1 MWPMKYPKKIVADTS
16 IFINP
21 DSLKA
26 FGQNPQDALIS
37 FIEKTRKQGILVYMP
52 PSIMEELLKFL
63 DHKHIPKDILSYIR
77 KKPPKK
83 YEIFTPS
90 LFLYEL
96 VEEVRI
102 RINKGLRIA
111 EKYTR
116 LGLSGDKSEEELIK
130 KIRDE
135 FRVALREGI
144 IDSKQDI
151 DFLILA
157 KELEAPILTSDQ
169 GLIKW
174 ADKLGIEALD
184 LEEIREVLSTSG

>member
-1 MWPMKYPKKIVADTS
+1 MRKYEKIVVDTS

-26 FGQNPQDALIS
+26 FGQDSLSS
-37 FIEKTRKQGILVYMP
+37 FSAFIQKAKEKSIAVYMP
-52 PSIMEELLKFL
+52 PSIFEELTKFL
-63 DHKHIPKDILSYIR
+63 GTNIISDELFSFII

-83 YEIFTPS
+83 YEIFIPS
-90 LFLYEL
+90 LFLYEF
-96 VEEVRI
+96 VEEARL

-116 LGLSGDKSEEELIK
+116 YGISDKKSEEDLIK
-130 KIRDE
+130 SLRDE
-135 FRVALREGI
+135 YRIALREGI

-151 DFLILA
+151 DLLILA
-157 KELEAPILTSDQ
+157 KEIDSPILSSDQ

-174 ADKLGIEALD
+174 AERLGIEALI
-184 LEEIREVLSTSG
+184 LEEVKTILFKV

>member
-1 MWPMKYPKKIVADTS
+1 MSYPKKLVIDTS

-26 FGQNPQDALIS
+26 FGKDPQDALTN
-37 FIEKTRKQGILVYMP
+37 FIEKAKKHKLSVYMP

-63 DHKHIPKDILSYIR
+63 DARRVSKETLSYIR

-90 LFLYEL
+90 LFLYQL
-96 VEEVRI
+96 VEETRFRV
-102 RINKGLRIA
+102 NKGLRIA

-116 LGLSGDKSEEELIK
+116 LGITGKRSEEELIK
-130 KIRDE
+130 KMRDE

-144 IDSKQDI
+144 IDSRQDI
-151 DFLILA
+151 DLLILA
-157 KELEAPILTSDQ
+157 KELEIPILTSDQ
-169 GLIKW
+169 GLVKW

-184 LEEIREVLSTSG
+184 LEEISKVLNS

>member
-1 MWPMKYPKKIVADTS
+1 MPGMHYPKKLVIDTS

-26 FGQNPQDALIS
+26 FGKDPQDALNN
-37 FIEKTRKQGILVYMP
+37 FMEKAKKHRLTVYMP

-63 DHKHIPKDILSYIR
+63 DTRRVSKEALAAIR
-77 KKPPKK
+77 KKSPRK
-83 YEIFTPS
+83 YEVFTPS

-96 VEEVRI
+96 VEETRARV
-102 RINKGLRIA
+102 NKGLRIA

-116 LGLSGDKSEEELIK
+116 LGIAGKKSEEELIK
-130 KIRDE
+130 KMRDE

-144 IDSKQDI
+144 IDSRQDI
-151 DFLILA
+151 DLLILA
-157 KELEAPILTSDQ
+157 KELEIPILTSDQ

-184 LEEIREVLSTSG
+184 LEELRDVMNA

>member
-1 MWPMKYPKKIVADTS
+1 MPDMNYPKKVVVDTS

-26 FGQNPQDALIS
+26 FGEDPQQALCS
-37 FIEKTRKQGILVYMP
+37 FIEKAQKHKILIYMP
-52 PSIMEELLKFL
+52 PSIMDELLKFL
-63 DHKHIPKDILSYIR
+63 DTRHLSKETLSYIR

-83 YEIFTPS
+83 YEIFIPS
-90 LFLYEL
+90 LFLYEF
-96 VEEVRI
+96 VEETRLRV
-102 RINKGLRIA
+102 NKGLRIA

-116 LGLSGDKSEEELIK
+116 LGLSGKKGEDELIRK
-130 KIRDE
+130 MRDE

-144 IDSKQDI
+144 IDSRQDI
-151 DFLILA
+151 DLLILA
-157 KELEAPILTSDQ
+157 KELEIPILTSDQ

-184 LEEIREVLSTSG
+184 LEEIRKVLNS